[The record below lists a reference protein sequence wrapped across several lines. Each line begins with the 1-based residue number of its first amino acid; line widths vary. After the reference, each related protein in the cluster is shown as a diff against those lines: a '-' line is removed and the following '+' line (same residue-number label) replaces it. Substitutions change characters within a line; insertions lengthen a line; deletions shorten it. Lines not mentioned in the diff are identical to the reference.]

1 MNADD
6 QNRKDAIDNV
16 AANLDQWRRGVD
28 VRFDAVEEALAQN
41 TKATNTIKSNTDE
54 LVDILNSWRGA
65 MKVFE
70 FIGKIA
76 KPIGALVT
84 FFLALWAAW
93 PAKK

>member
-16 AANLDQWRRGVD
+16 AANLDQWRKGVD
-28 VRFDAVEEALAQN
+28 ARFDTVEEALALN
-41 TKATNTIKSNTDE
+41 TQATNTIKSNTDD
-54 LVDILNSWRGA
+54 LVEILNSWRGA

-70 FIGKIA
+70 FIGKLA